1 MLCYYSIVLENIG
14 LSFAMHFAMRF
25 AMRSEKALTEC
36 ALTLMLTPC
45 LPARNRRKYMDKV

>member
-14 LSFAMHFAMRF
+14 LSFAIHLTMRF

-36 ALTLMLTPC
+36 ARALMLPAS

>member
-1 MLCYYSIVLENIG
+1 MPCYYSIVLENIG
-14 LSFAMHFAMRF
+14 LSFAIHLTMRF

-36 ALTLMLTPC
+36 ARALMLPAS